1 MSCSTECQELKVY
14 DYNQNKTVDIIECS
28 CTGCCNT
35 INMFIYFLYF
45 CSFMM
50 ISVLLCQLSN
60 YRQKQRVAILVNNEE
75 HLPAYTEN
83 V

>member
-14 DYNQNKTVDIIECS
+14 DYNQNRTTDIIECS

-35 INMFIYFLYF
+35 IHMFIYFLYF
-45 CSFMM
+45 SSFVM
-50 ISVLLCQLSN
+50 ISFLLCEISS
-60 YRQKQRVAILVNNEE
+60 YKKRQRRSVLVTED
-75 HLPAYTEN
+75 LPAYTEN